1 MFDRSMCPP
10 ERHQPAAGAPA
21 AEDDELAGVTEDG
34 LAQFALGEVERQ
46 AAERGEQVTEVDMSF
61 VQRALAESN
70 RMRRETE
77 NSDAKR
83 AAMWESIAAAQG
95 PDGVAHL
102 QSAMCEHKVETAA
115 YLTTQQQQL
124 EQQLLEESEAAEAQA

>member
-46 AAERGEQVTEVDMSF
+46 LPILHM
-61 VQRALAESN
+61 
-70 RMRRETE
+70 
-77 NSDAKR
+77 
-83 AAMWESIAAAQG
+83 AAAQH
-95 PDGVAHL
+95 VR
-102 QSAMCEHKVETAA
+102 
-115 YLTTQQQQL
+115 
-124 EQQLLEESEAAEAQA
+124 